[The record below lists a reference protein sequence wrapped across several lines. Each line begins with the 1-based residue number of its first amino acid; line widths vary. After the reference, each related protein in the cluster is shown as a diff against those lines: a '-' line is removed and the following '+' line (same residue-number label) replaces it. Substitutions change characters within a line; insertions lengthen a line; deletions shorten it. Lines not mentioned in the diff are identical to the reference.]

1 MHAARVAKDIAKHRN
16 AMEQKQKEEKRKK
29 KALKKQQ
36 KEMEK
41 QRAEM
46 EKQREELWE
55 KKGIQMGLGELKN
68 GMSIDASEGDTMLGQ
83 DLSPENYIGPESDYL
98 DGDDNQYRKQ
108 PLRISRILSRDV
120 HKDPDY
126 ERRVQDYTAAFQG
139 MDNDGDGTITF
150 EEFKQLWVKSG
161 FLSNEGDIRILF
173 NQVDV
178 NGDGTISLKEFI
190 ELNERYAMPSTEE
203 EIREAFKVFDKDND
217 GFITSDELK
226 RILTKMGE
234 PMCDEEAEEIIGYV
248 DKNGD
253 GKIDIDE
260 FIVMMLKCIADEE
273 ELDQDENGLFGSV

>member
-1 MHAARVAKDIAKHRN
+1 MPIIRVRIPRRTANPKRRQSTSQKARAQVPSTAAIHADSSTPRTLVRTL
-16 AMEQKQKEEKRKK
+16 
-29 KALKKQQ
+29 AL
-36 KEMEK
+36 
-41 QRAEM
+41 
-46 EKQREELWE
+46 
-55 KKGIQMGLGELKN
+55 
-68 GMSIDASEGDTMLGQ
+68 SEVD
-83 DLSPENYIGPESDYL
+83 SEYIWNECL
-98 DGDDNQYRKQ
+98 LLQ
-108 PLRISRILSRDV
+108 DV

-260 FIVMMLKCIADEE
+260 FIVMMLKCIQDEE
-273 ELDQDENGLFGSV
+273 ELDQDED

>member
-16 AMEQKQKEEKRKK
+16 AMEQKQKEEKKRKK
-29 KALKKQQ
+29 LLKKQQ

-41 QRAEM
+41 
-46 EKQREELWE
+46 
-55 KKGIQMGLGELKN
+55 KGIQMGLSDLKN

-83 DLSPENYIGPESDYL
+83 DLSPDAYIGPGN
-98 DGDDNQYRKQ
+98 DGKQ

-260 FIVMMLKCIADEE
+260 FIVMMLKCIQDEE
-273 ELDQDENGLFGSV
+273 ELDQDED

>member
-1 MHAARVAKDIAKHRN
+1 MHAARVAKDIARHKN
-16 AMEQKQKEEKRKK
+16 DMEQKKRAEKKRKKEEKRQKK
-29 KALKKQQ
+29 EAD
-36 KEMEK
+36 
-41 QRAEM
+41 
-46 EKQREELWE
+46 
-55 KKGIQMGLGELKN
+55 KKGIDMSELKN
-68 GMSIDASEGDTMLGQ
+68 GQSIDASDDV
-83 DLSPENYIGPESDYL
+83 DLSPTDNDQYYYQGEDE
-98 DGDDNQYRKQ
+98 DGNRIRK
-108 PLRISRILSRDV
+108 PPRMGRILSKDV

-126 ERRVQDYTAAFQG
+126 NRRVQDYTAAFQG

-150 EEFKQLWVKSG
+150 EEFKSLWVKSG
-161 FLSNEGDIRILF
+161 FLSNEGDIKVLF

-234 PMCDEEAEEIIGYV
+234 PMTEEEAEEIIGYV

-253 GKIDIDE
+253 GKVDIDE

-273 ELDQDENGLFGSV
+273 ELDTEDD

>member
-1 MHAARVAKDIAKHRN
+1 
-16 AMEQKQKEEKRKK
+16 
-29 KALKKQQ
+29 
-36 KEMEK
+36 
-41 QRAEM
+41 
-46 EKQREELWE
+46 
-55 KKGIQMGLGELKN
+55 MGLSDLKN

-83 DLSPENYIGPESDYL
+83 DLSPDAYIGPESELYL
-98 DGDDNQYRKQ
+98 DGDENQYRKQ

-260 FIVMMLKCIADEE
+260 FIVMMLKCIQDEE
-273 ELDQDENGLFGSV
+273 ELDQDED